1 MEIPNFDS
9 MTTSETIPTKGWRQP
24 DKEDDKDCLTPR
36 RRGKSVD
43 DEHWQR
49 NASSPLPQKGMEEHS
64 DNSSIFS
71 TPTSSPRSVKIED
84 DLPPSR
90 PMMFGMNAIKS
101 VVGRGGSIGKNTKVS
116 IKSVEEPNSKKEITK
131 KEIDGEKNL
140 LNKYDSQSST
150 LKELVNQLKI
160 QNQSLQEENKRL
172 GADYDSLRKESNMNI
187 EYFHMEE
194 EIKTLKESSKK
205 LHQDFIK
212 AKEQNKSLQELN
224 KDLFKERDTLMDQKQ
239 EEVARAN
246 EVVDSQNRK
255 ILKLQEEMESLHQ
268 SHSALQDISTKV
280 DQDCA
285 RLTEAN
291 YALEK
296 SNQTLTIERDSL
308 LQRLEQYQ
316 DESIEQIEKQALSI
330 MHLESELKGLHQ
342 TSLEMKVESATFK
355 QKYLELNKEKKVLEY
370 KNKALAEDCDVTHKK
385 WQSQSKE
392 VKKLEE
398 KLRQVRESKLSLES
412 RLALLHQECV
422 DLVVQNRIIASV
434 KKLSYR

>member
-1 MEIPNFDS
+1 
-9 MTTSETIPTKGWRQP
+9 MTTSETSPTKGWRQP
-24 DKEDDKDCLTPR
+24 DNEDDKDCLTPR

-43 DEHWQR
+43 DEHWQM
-49 NASSPLPQKGMEEHS
+49 NASSPFRQKGMEEHS
-64 DNSSIFS
+64 DNSSMFS

-84 DLPPSR
+84 DIPPSR

-101 VVGRGGSIGKNTKVS
+101 VVGRGGSIGKNTKVLN
-116 IKSVEEPNSKKEITK
+116 KSVKEADS
-131 KEIDGEKNL
+131 KEIDGGKNL

-172 GADYDSLRKESNMNI
+172 GADYDSLRKESNLNI

-194 EIKTLKESSKK
+194 EIKLLKERSKK

-246 EVVDSQNRK
+246 EVVDSQNK
-255 ILKLQEEMESLHQ
+255 TILKLQEEMESLHQ

-285 RLTEAN
+285 KLTEAN

-296 SNQTLTIERDSL
+296 SNQTLTTERDSL
-308 LQRLEQYQ
+308 LQRLEQHQ

-330 MHLESELKGLHQ
+330 KHLESELKGLRQ
-342 TSLEMKVESATFK
+342 TSLEMKVESATLK
-355 QKYLELNKEKKVLEY
+355 QKFLELNKEKKVLEY

-385 WQSQSKE
+385 WQSQTKE
-392 VKKLEE
+392 VKELEE

-434 KKLSYR
+434 KKWSYR